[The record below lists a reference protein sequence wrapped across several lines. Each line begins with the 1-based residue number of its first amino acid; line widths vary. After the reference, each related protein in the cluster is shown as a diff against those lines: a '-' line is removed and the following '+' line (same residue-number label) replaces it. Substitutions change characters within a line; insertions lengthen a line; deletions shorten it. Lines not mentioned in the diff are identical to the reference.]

1 MNDTM
6 RAAVYRE
13 KANLEVV
20 DVAVP
25 SVGPSQVRVAVEY
38 CGVCGTDLH
47 DVLDGWGVADSIG
60 GHEWSGRIVEVGT
73 DVDLRIDALVVGHP
87 GSACGRCTACLSG
100 RTNLCQDRPVAGV
113 DHEQGAFAE
122 YVVIDAERALPVPPG
137 VEARAAAYA
146 EPVAV
151 ALHALDLAGTSPGDR
166 IMVSGC
172 GPIGAA
178 AVAALVGQGHD
189 EVVVVEPSPLRRQL
203 AVRLGATVL
212 DPADLETPWHPG
224 LAVDRP
230 VHAVI
235 ETSGVRAAAESGL
248 AQLLPG
254 GRMVL
259 VGTGMDFPRLD
270 SNRIILNELVVTGAY
285 TYAST
290 GFPAALE
297 LISSGLLP
305 LDDLLEPG
313 SVDLA
318 ALLDT
323 MVRLR
328 AGEVAGKVLV
338 RPSAGDEA
346 PRSLRSQD

>member
-1 MNDTM
+1 
-6 RAAVYRE
+6 
-13 KANLEVV
+13 
-20 DVAVP
+20 
-25 SVGPSQVRVAVEY
+25 
-38 CGVCGTDLH
+38 
-47 DVLDGWGVADSIG
+47 
-60 GHEWSGRIVEVGT
+60 
-73 DVDLRIDALVVGHP
+73 
-87 GSACGRCTACLSG
+87 
-100 RTNLCQDRPVAGV
+100 
-113 DHEQGAFAE
+113 
-122 YVVIDAERALPVPPG
+122 
-137 VEARAAAYA
+137 
-146 EPVAV
+146 
-151 ALHALDLAGTSPGDR
+151 
-166 IMVSGC
+166 
-172 GPIGAA
+172 
-178 AVAALVGQGHD
+178 
-189 EVVVVEPSPLRRQL
+189 
-203 AVRLGATVL
+203 
-212 DPADLETPWHPG
+212 
-224 LAVDRP
+224 
-230 VHAVI
+230 
-235 ETSGVRAAAESGL
+235 
-248 AQLLPG
+248 
-254 GRMVL
+254 MVL